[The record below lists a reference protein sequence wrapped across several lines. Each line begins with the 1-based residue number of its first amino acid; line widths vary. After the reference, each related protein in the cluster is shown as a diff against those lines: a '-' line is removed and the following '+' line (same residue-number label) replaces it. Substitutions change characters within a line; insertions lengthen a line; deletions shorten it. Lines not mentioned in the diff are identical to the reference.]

1 MLILGK
7 LKRRSVSRSGAAYAI
22 AAITLIVVGLAVVL
36 FLIDDEALI
45 PEQQERLT
53 ESVPPRSI
61 GDTDGFDTPS
71 KPQRPVAAGRVEASE
86 VTSAETLDPE
96 STEVVRIPI
105 PNELAAWVD
114 EIGPDGLQF
123 HEWLE
128 RQPRDAVWADS
139 VEADYRDYINN
150 NPDLSNIRA
159 LSIECRTNAC
169 EILAV
174 GYGDAVYR
182 AWLEMMSEVFSE
194 EWLEERFEFPIGGG
208 CGASPMAPG
217 VLALHCIIQPG
228 EPEVGQTE
236 ASEEEA
242 IDVDGLSLSERMAR
256 LRERDS
262 GLAEL
267 YQELQSEPTDPSW
280 SVYMETQLSE
290 FLTGHPE
297 LADSS
302 IVSIECRTSLCEMQA
317 VVPSLLN
324 WGLVV
329 PDFYAQAWHD
339 LDIASVIGEPISSD
353 QAGLIWILRR
363 RESGDP

>member
-1 MLILGK
+1 MSIFGNHR
-7 LKRRSVSRSGAAYAI
+7 RRSVSELDATYTVG
-22 AAITLIVVGLAVVL
+22 AITLVLVGLAVVL

-61 GDTDGFDTPS
+61 ADTDGFDTPS

-174 GYGDAVYR
+174 GYGDAAYR
-182 AWLEMMSEVFSE
+182 AWLEMMSEGFSE
-194 EWLEERFEFPIGGG
+194 EWLEERFEFPIDAG

-228 EPEVGQTE
+228 EPEVGQTDASDGE
-236 ASEEEA
+236 AVE
-242 IDVDGLSLSERMAR
+242 VDGLSLSERMAR

-262 GLAEL
+262 GLAAL
-267 YQELQSEPTDPSW
+267 YQEMQSEPTDPSW
-280 SVYMETQLSE
+280 SVYMETQLTE
-290 FLTGHPE
+290 FLTSHPE
-297 LADSS
+297 LGDSNILS
-302 IVSIECRTSLCEMQA
+302 VECRTSFCEMQA
-317 VVPSLLN
+317 VDSNLLN

-329 PDFYAQAWHD
+329 PDFYAQSWHD
-339 LDIASVIGEPISSD
+339 LDIASVIGEPISSE

-363 RESGDP
+363 REPGGP